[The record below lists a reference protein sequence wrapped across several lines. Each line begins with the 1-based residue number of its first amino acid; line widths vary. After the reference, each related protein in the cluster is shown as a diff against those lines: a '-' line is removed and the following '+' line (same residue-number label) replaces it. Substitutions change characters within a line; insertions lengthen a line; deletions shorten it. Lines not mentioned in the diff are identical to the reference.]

1 MKRTATG
8 APRGVTLIEAMTALA
23 IFSIGIV
30 GTLQMSIHASAQ
42 NGLASRESV
51 ASKLGRD
58 LVESFERLPFD
69 HAYFATV
76 STTLTPASEDFTDIT
91 KEPATLR
98 TFTPDT
104 PAGERPLLGA
114 AAAIFTSDGAG
125 TRYQVSWRVSNDAA
139 GITDSSGIFHP
150 QAKRIAVMVRYTNTV
165 GPARQ
170 LNFYTVK
177 FNPIVLGGVNLQEI

>member
-1 MKRTATG
+1 
-8 APRGVTLIEAMTALA
+8 MTALA

-42 NGLASRESV
+42 NGMASRESV

-76 STTLTPASEDFTDIT
+76 TTTPLTPASEDFTDLTI
-91 KEPATLR
+91 EPATLR

-114 AAAIFTSDGAG
+114 AAAIFTSDGEG
-125 TRYQVSWRVSNDAA
+125 TRYEVFWRVSNDAA
-139 GITDSSGIFHP
+139 GITDAAGIFHP
-150 QAKRIAVMVRYTNTV
+150 QAKRIAVMVRYRNTV